1 MQMNSKMMSKKVQLF
16 ISGRL
21 LDLNCFQT
29 IIYTAFQDV
38 LALLHTKITIASSR
52 GIRYI
57 QIFRENVSMC
67 SLFTQSSAIV
77 FFKKFLFNTH
87 LLSFHLYISP
97 LTASSLTRNHFFLTE
112 MKILMSPRKSHNVIV
127 VILWQEKLK
136 SVFKAQIKKDHLLWF
151 SRNIFPKQ
159 HIVILLQHFAQSL
172 HLQIKLFKTR
182 NLYQQEITNY
192 QEKKLIRNFWSTR
205 QHSITLAPKQL
216 DSD

>member
-1 MQMNSKMMSKKVQLF
+1 MFPCVLSLPN
-16 ISGRL
+16 L
-21 LDLNCFQT
+21 LPQF
-29 IIYTAFQDV
+29 
-38 LALLHTKITIASSR
+38 
-52 GIRYI
+52 
-57 QIFRENVSMC
+57 
-67 SLFTQSSAIV
+67 SL
-77 FFKKFLFNTH
+77 KKFLFNTH

-205 QHSITLAPKQL
+205 QHNITLAPKQL

>member
-97 LTASSLTRNHFFLTE
+97 LTANSLTRNHFFSDINEDTDVSQKESSCNSGYL
-112 MKILMSPRKSHNVIV
+112 V
-127 VILWQEKLK
+127 VGET
-136 SVFKAQIKKDHLLWF
+136 KKC
-151 SRNIFPKQ
+151 I
-159 HIVILLQHFAQSL
+159 
-172 HLQIKLFKTR
+172 
-182 NLYQQEITNY
+182 
-192 QEKKLIRNFWSTR
+192 
-205 QHSITLAPKQL
+205 
-216 DSD
+216 